1 MTSDPV
7 RVTNYLDAADT
18 LSTLRAVQ
26 ALGAIVERARRRA
39 ARSAAPACARRAQPT
54 GAIDVGNAGT
64 LLRLLPGWLA
74 GQADGRVDRS
84 TATSRSA
91 AARSTASPSRCG
103 GWARSSTRARAA
115 SRR

>member
-7 RVTNYLDAADT
+7 RVTNYLDAEDT

-26 ALGAIVERARRRA
+26 ALGAIVERRDGRA
-39 ARSAAPACARRAQPT
+39 PRSAAPACARPRSRPAP
-54 GAIDVGNAGT
+54 IDVGNAGT

-74 GQADGRVDRS
+74 GQSEGVVDRS

-91 AARSTASPSRCG
+91 AGPSTASPSRCG